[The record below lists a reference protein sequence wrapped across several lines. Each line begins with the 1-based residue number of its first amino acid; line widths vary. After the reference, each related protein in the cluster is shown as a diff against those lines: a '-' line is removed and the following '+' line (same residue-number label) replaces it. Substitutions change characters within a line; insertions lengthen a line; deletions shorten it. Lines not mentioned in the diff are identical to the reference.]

1 MTKID
6 LKDRRI
12 LYELDYNSRESLT
25 QIGKKV
31 GLKKDVVS
39 YRIKKLQDEGVI
51 QCFYTVIDAYKLG
64 YTLFRY
70 YIIFQYVNS
79 EIRKKIIEYSI
90 HCLTLTCALHI
101 VSCLLKKRSPWR
113 LHQVEIYNDFC
124 TGHLH

>member
-1 MTKID
+1 MVKID

-39 YRIKKLQDEGVI
+39 YRIKKLQEEGVI

-70 YIIFQYVNS
+70 YINYQFVNP
-79 EIRKKIIEYSI
+79 EIRTKIKARKRNANNEKSSRSNPYSPRPGRRAQPLGQCRI
-90 HCLTLTCALHI
+90 QAI
-101 VSCLLKKRSPWR
+101 RPDS
-113 LHQVEIYNDFC
+113 
-124 TGHLH
+124 